1 MCSDDTF
8 IKVWDAYNQWSQVRN
23 FSFASVSYNGPV
35 KALQFINETTLIG
48 GYTSGYAVIWSI
60 TTGLNLKA
68 INVGQGHGV
77 LKALSRVF
85 YACLMAAGVYK
96 RIFIFS
102 ICDYTI
108 NYELPNTHSDAVNDF
123 ELAYHNYYGAMLIS
137 SSLDSEIRIWS
148 VDGTSGTLQFTL
160 TGHADKVFGLKMIT
174 SSVLA
179 SASFD
184 NTIKLWDISG
194 LFNVV
199 LIQTLVGHTFFIL
212 YGLDLIDSATLIS
225 ASGDMTMKLWSTTSR
240 SLLQSAKITCTPYVL
255 AIVPPKI
262 GFCLEIFFF
271 FKKSLYPI
279 ITNHLIKPIMM
290 IFIKL

>member
-1 MCSDDTF
+1 
-8 IKVWDAYNQWSQVRN
+8 VWDAYNQWSQVRN
-23 FSFASVSYNGPV
+23 FSLASVSYNGQV

-48 GYTSGYAVIWSI
+48 GYASGYAVIWSI
-60 TTGLNLKA
+60 TTGFNLKA

-85 YACLMAAGVYK
+85 YACFMAAGVNNK
-96 RIFIFS
+96 IFIFN

-108 NYELPNTHSDAVNDF
+108 NYELPSLHSNAVNDF
-123 ELAYHNYYGAMLIS
+123 ELAYNNYYGTMLIS
-137 SSLDSEIRIWS
+137 SSLDGDIRIWS
-148 VDGTSGTLQFTL
+148 VGGTSGTLQFTL
-160 TGHADKVFGLKMIT
+160 TGHADSVFGLKMIT

-194 LFNVV
+194 FNGA
-199 LIQTLVGHTFFIL
+199 LIQTLVGHANFIR
-212 YGLDLIDSATLIS
+212 YGLDLINSATLIS
-225 ASGDMTMKLWSTTSR
+225 ASDDMTMKLWSTTSR
-240 SLLQSAKITCTPYVL
+240 SLLQSTNITCTPYAL

-271 FKKSLYPI
+271 FKKSLHPI
-279 ITNHLIKPIMM
+279 ITNHLIKPITM